1 MSDEGTTG
9 SGQIPGWWTPD
20 QAGGIPAES
29 NVDAATRMPNSAS
42 PSPGEP
48 KKRWSLVLLTAIS
61 LVVLTAGGTII
72 ALKLGSDEPGT
83 TSTNQ
88 EAATPTT
95 KRTATTESSGSSE
108 AAGLDDGDDD
118 PGVSLPDRTPNSNS
132 PPDDSATSGGST
144 SGGSSTVGTSSG
156 TSRGST
162 SPGTGGAYTLG
173 PLTFDVPS
181 GFTATMVAERRD
193 DGALRSEFAGPGG
206 QEVIVEVNVG
216 KPSDGVA
223 TAHELAATY
232 RDQGRLVREP
242 YADEV
247 GGITTGVLAI
257 RGTADDYRSDHF
269 LELGNNGMAV
279 MGVDLASFDSADSL
293 AKSVVQTLQI

>member
-1 MSDEGTTG
+1 
-9 SGQIPGWWTPD
+9 
-20 QAGGIPAES
+20 
-29 NVDAATRMPNSAS
+29 
-42 PSPGEP
+42 
-48 KKRWSLVLLTAIS
+48 
-61 LVVLTAGGTII
+61 
-72 ALKLGSDEPGT
+72 
-83 TSTNQ
+83 
-88 EAATPTT
+88 
-95 KRTATTESSGSSE
+95 
-108 AAGLDDGDDD
+108 
-118 PGVSLPDRTPNSNS
+118 
-132 PPDDSATSGGST
+132 
-144 SGGSSTVGTSSG
+144 
-156 TSRGST
+156 
-162 SPGTGGAYTLG
+162 LG

-206 QEVIVEVNVG
+206 QEVIVEVNVD